1 MKKYK
6 SKDLVVVEN
15 RFWGDMDITTFTAK
29 YASKKAE
36 GEIYQLLSEL
46 KNLDADEQKQSFSG
60 CWLV

>member
-1 MKKYK
+1 
-6 SKDLVVVEN
+6 LIVVEN
-15 RFWGDMDITTFTAK
+15 QFLGDMDITTFTAK

>member
-15 RFWGDMDITTFTAK
+15 RFLGDMDITIFTAK

>member
-15 RFWGDMDITTFTAK
+15 RFLGDMDITTFTAN

-46 KNLDADEQKQSFSG
+46 KNLDADAQKQSFSG

>member
-15 RFWGDMDITTFTAK
+15 RFLGDMDITTFTAK

-36 GEIYQLLSEL
+36 AEIYQLLSEL